1 MQDLSSRPA
10 IPASHRVA
18 DPAWNTLETFLRFRR
33 SPLDTLLEL
42 GQRGDAV
49 SRLWLVV
56 ETVYFVNE
64 PELIHQ
70 ILVER
75 RDDFVRG
82 TNLETPLLL
91 PTLGRGLLTTDAE
104 EWWRLRRASQPAFTQ
119 EGVAA
124 ITPRIDK
131 AAERLL
137 GSWSTWTQPREREDV
152 FFELVTLTSALAL
165 AALFDGEID
174 EADAHAL
181 ARAMLD
187 GQAEVLRRIK
197 NPLRVPD
204 WVPLPGNVEF
214 RRGTNLMQQLIAD
227 TVARRGSAPARD
239 GARDL
244 HAVLQERA
252 RSDVDPLTAVQLR
265 DQTITDFLAAPENTA
280 TTMTWVLYLL
290 AKHPEIQTRVQ
301 AELDAS
307 ATPLAIR
314 DRSALLTQVL
324 LETLRLYPGAPYFD
338 RRTLRDVELDGCR
351 IPASAIVMIAPYVLH
366 RTPRF
371 WAQPEIFRPERFA
384 PGADAHKQPAYLP
397 FGLGPRK
404 CIGEALAF
412 AIIAA
417 VLPALLR
424 RYRFELVG
432 RAEVGVD
439 PQINLRPRGGMPL
452 QMRARARLDPS

>member
-1 MQDLSSRPA
+1 MQDFTASPSPA
-10 IPASHRVA
+10 HHRVA
-18 DPAWNTLETFLRFRR
+18 EPAWSTLETFLRFRR

-42 GQRGDAV
+42 GRRGDAV

-64 PELIHQ
+64 PALIHQ
-70 ILVER
+70 ILVEQ
-75 RDDFVRG
+75 RDAFVRG
-82 TNLETPLLL
+82 SNLETPLLL
-91 PTLGRGLLTTDAE
+91 PTLGRGLLTTDAD

-124 ITPRIDK
+124 ITPRIE
-131 AAERLL
+131 ATAERLL
-137 GSWSTWTQPREREDV
+137 GSWSAWTQPRAREDV

-165 AALFDGEID
+165 AGLFDGEIE

-187 GQAEVLRRIK
+187 AQAEVLRRIK

-204 WVPLPGNVEF
+204 WVPLPGNLEF
-214 RRGTNLMQQLIAD
+214 RRGTNLMQQRIAD

-244 HAVLQERA
+244 HALLQERA
-252 RSDVDPLTAVQLR
+252 RSDVDPLTAEQLR
-265 DQTITDFLAAPENTA
+265 DQYVTDFLAAPENTA

-290 AKHPEIQTRVQ
+290 AKHPEIQARVQ

-307 ATPLAIR
+307 AAPLAIR

-338 RRTLRDVELDGCR
+338 RRVLRDVEIDGCP
-351 IPASAIVMIAPYVLH
+351 IPANAIVMIAPYVLH
-366 RTPRF
+366 RTPWF
-371 WAQPEIFRPERFA
+371 WAQPEMFRPERFA
-384 PGADAHKQPAYLP
+384 PGTDAHKQPAYLP

-424 RYRFELVG
+424 RYSFELAG
-432 RAEVGVD
+432 PREVGVD

-452 QMRARARLDPS
+452 CMRARVRSGPH

>member
-1 MQDLSSRPA
+1 MQ
-10 IPASHRVA
+10 VA
-18 DPAWNTLETFLRFRR
+18 DPAWSTLEMFLRFRR
-33 SPLDTLLEL
+33 SPLDTLLDL
-42 GQRGDAV
+42 GRRGDAV

-70 ILVER
+70 VLVEQ

-124 ITPRIDK
+124 ITPRIE
-131 AAERLL
+131 ATAERLL
-137 GSWSTWTQPREREDV
+137 GSWPTWTQPREREDV

-165 AALFDGEID
+165 SALFDGEID

-187 GQAEVLRRIK
+187 GQAEILRRIK
-197 NPLRVPD
+197 NPVRVPD
-204 WVPLPGNVEF
+204 WVPLPGNLEF
-214 RRGTNLMQQLIAD
+214 RRGTSLMQQRIAD
-227 TVARRGSAPARD
+227 SVARRGDAPARD

-244 HAVLQERA
+244 HALLQERA
-252 RSDVDPLTAVQLR
+252 RSGSDPLTPVQLR
-265 DQTITDFLAAPENTA
+265 DQYLTDFLAAPENTA
-280 TTMTWVLYLL
+280 TTMTWALYLL
-290 AKHPEIQTRVQ
+290 AKHPDIQARVQ
-301 AELDAS
+301 AELDSSDA
-307 ATPLAIR
+307 PLAIR

-338 RRTLRDVELDGCR
+338 RRVSRDVELEGCH
-351 IPASAIVMIAPYVLH
+351 IPANAIVMIAPYVLH

-371 WAQPEIFRPERFA
+371 WAQPEAFQPERFA
-384 PGADAHKQPAYLP
+384 PGLDAHKQPAYMP

-424 RYRFELVG
+424 RYSFELVG
-432 RAEVGVD
+432 TAEVGVD

-452 QMRARARLDPS
+452 RMRARVRSASS

>member
-1 MQDLSSRPA
+1 MHELDASQSPA
-10 IPASHRVA
+10 QHRVA
-18 DPAWNTLETFLRFRR
+18 DPAWSTLETFVRFRR

-42 GQRGDAV
+42 GRRGDAV
-49 SRLWLVV
+49 SRVWLVV
-56 ETVYFVNE
+56 ETVYFINE

-70 ILVER
+70 VLVEQ

-91 PTLGRGLLTTDAE
+91 PTLGRGLLTTDAQ

-124 ITPRIDK
+124 ITPRID
-131 AAERLL
+131 ATAQRLL
-137 GSWSTWTQPREREDV
+137 GSWYTWTQPREREDV

-165 AALFDGEID
+165 SALFDGEID
-174 EADAHAL
+174 ETDAHAL

-187 GQAEVLRRIK
+187 AQAEVLRRIK
-197 NPLRVPD
+197 NPVRVPD
-204 WVPLPGNVEF
+204 WVPLPGNLEF
-214 RRGTNLMQQLIAD
+214 RRGTSLMQRRIAD
-227 TVARRGSAPARD
+227 TVAGRGSAPARD

-244 HAVLQERA
+244 HALLQERA
-252 RSDVDPLTAVQLR
+252 RSEVDPLTAEQLR
-265 DQTITDFLAAPENTA
+265 DQYVTDFLAAPENTA

-290 AKHPEIQTRVQ
+290 AKHPEVQ
-301 AELDAS
+301 ARVHAQLDAS
-307 ATPLAIR
+307 AAPLAIR
-314 DRSALLTQVL
+314 DRSVLLTQVL

-338 RRTLRDVELDGCR
+338 RRVLRDVELDGCR
-351 IPASAIVMIAPYVLH
+351 IPANAIVMIAPYVLH

-371 WAQPEIFRPERFA
+371 WAQPEVFRPERFA

-404 CIGEALAF
+404 CIGETLAF

-424 RYRFELVG
+424 RYTFELAG
-432 RAEVGVD
+432 PAEVGVD

-452 QMRARARLDPS
+452 RMRTRVRSGPS